1 MNSFQEKFIN
11 WIRNPFRGEIPS
23 NSFKCGT
30 CGKIHI
36 GLPMD
41 MAYKNPAAY
50 FKIPAK
56 ERAARIYSTDD
67 SCVIDDVEFYIRGV
81 LPIPVIN
88 SDDEFRWG
96 LWAKVEESDF
106 NIYSK
111 YWDGHIPENLPPING
126 HLSGGMKDYLESDMT
141 PFEIYL
147 QSDNQRPFFKVLSN
161 DSELGIDQQKGITME
176 KVHSFVEPLLK

>member
-1 MNSFQEKFIN
+1 MDSFQAKLANWIKNSF
-11 WIRNPFRGEIPS
+11 RREIPS

-30 CGKIHI
+30 CGKVHI

-41 MAYKNPAAY
+41 MAYKNPGGY
-50 FKIPAK
+50 FEVPAK
-56 ERAARIYSTDD
+56 ERAARIYNNDD
-67 SCVIDDVEFYIRGV
+67 VCVIDDSKFYIRGI
-81 LPIPVIN
+81 LPIPIVD

-106 NIYSK
+106 KIYSE
-111 YWDGHIPENLPPING
+111 YWDGNIPEDLPPLNG
-126 HLSGGMKDYLESDMT
+126 HLSGEMKDYPESDMT
-141 PFEIYL
+141 PIKIYL

-161 DSELGIDQQKGITME
+161 DSQLGIDQRKGITME

>member
-1 MNSFQEKFIN
+1 MNSFQEKLFN
-11 WIRNPFRGEIPS
+11 WLRNPLRREIPS

-41 MAYKNPAAY
+41 MAYKNPGGY

-67 SCVIDDVEFYIRGV
+67 ICVIDDTEFYIRGI
-81 LPIPVIN
+81 LPIPVVD

-96 LWAKVEESDF
+96 LWARVEESDF
-106 NIYSK
+106 IIYSN
-111 YWDGHIPENLPPING
+111 YWDGDIPVNLPAING
-126 HLSGGMKDYLESDMT
+126 YLSGGMKDYPESDMT
-141 PFEIYL
+141 PVEIHL
-147 QSDNQRPFFKVLSN
+147 QSDNQRPVFKVLPNESQ
-161 DSELGIDQQKGITME
+161 LGIDQQKGITME